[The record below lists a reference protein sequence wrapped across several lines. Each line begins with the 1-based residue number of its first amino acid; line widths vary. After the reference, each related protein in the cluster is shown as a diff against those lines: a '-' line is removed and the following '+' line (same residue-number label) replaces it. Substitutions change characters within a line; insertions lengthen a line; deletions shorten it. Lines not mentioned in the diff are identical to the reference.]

1 MNPIESL
8 DYTKLI
14 EEIKY
19 KTARSG
25 GSGGQHVNK
34 VETKVT
40 AKLNIEKSDLLTIDQ
55 KGILL
60 IMLKNQISKK
70 GNLVLHH
77 ETDRSQ
83 IKNKVKVTKKLVALL
98 KKALKQPKKRKKT
111 RPSKSA
117 MADRKKDKK
126 VRSDVKA
133 TRKKPRASD
142 W

>member
-14 EEIKY
+14 EEVKY

-40 AKLNIEKSDLLTIDQ
+40 AKLNIKKSWVLTGDQ
-55 KGILL
+55 KELILEK
-60 IMLKNQISKK
+60 LKNQISKK
-70 GNLVLHH
+70 DNLVLHH

-83 IKNKVKVTKKLVALL
+83 LTNKEKVTKKLIDLV

-111 RPSKSA
+111 RPSKASKEK
-117 MADRKKDKK
+117 DKKNKK

-133 TRKKPRASD
+133 TRKKIRLSD
-142 W
+142 V